1 MTSSSSLSHPLTVSV
16 TTTASGGGGGGR
28 GGGTTG
34 LNMVQDGCKGEEGG
48 SGERKEEGEGRGEV
62 EEKRGEGEGSEVE
75 EVEEG
80 GKGDV
85 GAEGEG
91 STETKEGTEKPS
103 DVVPVSG
110 EGGPIQTSEHIA
122 AVEDI
127 SGGTLPLTTSDPVT
141 SPPPPTIQPPT
152 PSDIHPST
160 GGEVGEEKLGGA
172 TGFWA
177 ESSTRKEVSGLAT
190 LGLAVTT
197 GSEGRSSEDTTP
209 EDSFRSALST
219 PDPSLNLRQPTNG
232 QSDSQS
238 PIPESHTA
246 KSGSHS
252 PVPDSAQ
259 QTQPPSSQ
267 DPATH
272 NNSVSQLQPSSSSSS
287 TSQRFNGSN
296 SSRKPEQDDSETK
309 WYITFEQ
316 FISCV
321 QTEPDLCQFFAE
333 QNTIDLRS
341 SSVDPI
347 LSPYTRTVLGL
358 T

>member
-16 TTTASGGGGGGR
+16 ATTASGGGGGGAS
-28 GGGTTG
+28 G
-34 LNMVQDGCKGEEGG
+34 LSMIQDGCRREEEG
-48 SGERKEEGEGRGEV
+48 SGKREEEGEGRGGV
-62 EEKRGEGEGSEVE
+62 EGKEGEGK

-80 GKGDV
+80 RKGDV
-85 GAEGEG
+85 GSEGEG

-103 DVVPVSG
+103 DVVSVSG
-110 EGGPIQTSEHIA
+110 EGGQIQTAEHIA
-122 AVEDI
+122 AVKDVNGE
-127 SGGTLPLTTSDPVT
+127 TLPLTTSDPMT
-141 SPPPPTIQPPT
+141 SPLLPTIQPPT
-152 PSDIHPST
+152 PSDVHPST
-160 GGEVGEEKLGGA
+160 GGEVGGA

-190 LGLAVTT
+190 LGLAITT

-246 KSGSHS
+246 ESGSHS

-259 QTQPPSSQ
+259 QTQLSSSQ
-267 DPATH
+267 HPATH
-272 NNSVSQLQPSSSSSS
+272 NNSASQLQPSSSSSA
-287 TSQRFNGSN
+287 SQRFNGSN
-296 SSRKPEQDDSETK
+296 SSRKLEQDDSETK

-333 QNTIDLRS
+333 QNTIDLGS